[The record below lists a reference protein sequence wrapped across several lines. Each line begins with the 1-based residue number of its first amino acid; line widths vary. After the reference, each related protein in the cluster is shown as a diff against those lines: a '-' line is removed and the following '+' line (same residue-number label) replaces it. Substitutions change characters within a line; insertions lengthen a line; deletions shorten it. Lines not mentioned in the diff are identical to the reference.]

1 MLWCRQFGSFCWE
14 LGCCSMAFD
23 PVISF
28 QEPITKERGKW
39 RKGHKNPEVC
49 VLSTRALGLPV
60 QVMKELIIWIFY
72 STRWDRS
79 WEMLFANYFITLL
92 LSLPGMPQK
101 TLESTQPPPLRDLST
116 SMKDKCLP
124 KNKGLAAEWDTYC
137 NRGMTPGASVYWG
150 RTACPAFRLHDL
162 S

>member
-1 MLWCRQFGSFCWE
+1 
-14 LGCCSMAFD
+14 MAFD

-79 WEMLFANYFITLL
+79 
-92 LSLPGMPQK
+92 
-101 TLESTQPPPLRDLST
+101 
-116 SMKDKCLP
+116 
-124 KNKGLAAEWDTYC
+124 
-137 NRGMTPGASVYWG
+137 
-150 RTACPAFRLHDL
+150 
-162 S
+162 